1 MSKISK
7 TTTTIVSTD
16 TGEVQK
22 SISVGTFTNYN
33 KEDSFVKIYID
44 DIMKLINLPK
54 KTGDIF
60 FLLLEYIGYNNQ
72 VVINSSIKRIISDKL
87 NIKFDTVNKAI
98 TVLNANGLLIRQD
111 TGIYL
116 VNPYYVGKG
125 SWNDITKLRI
135 TCEYSKELGREIKY
149 EQEY

>member
-1 MSKISK
+1 
-7 TTTTIVSTD
+7 
-16 TGEVQK
+16 
-22 SISVGTFTNYN
+22 
-33 KEDSFVKIYID
+33 
-44 DIMKLINLPK
+44 MKLINLPK